1 MSAWAIEFPEDIK
14 LGIFIF
20 VSLYLVGNGIRV
32 SMECLLMRLQV
43 KQKQGVLRSL
53 TPQATSRQ
61 AT

>member
-20 VSLYLVGNGIRV
+20 VSLYLVRNRIRV

-43 KQKQGVLRSL
+43 KQK
-53 TPQATSRQ
+53 
-61 AT
+61 